1 MSLPAG
7 EGGDG
12 RGGAIT
18 SWAGATAGSS
28 RAAACTQGRVAS
40 LQGSNAKRRQ
50 IYPPAASDLHA
61 PSLFLSASVRL
72 PCRRRLPCGP
82 PPLPLCRRSAAAQ
95 GVCHMPLQ
103 RVCGGTPAPGT
114 QHGAKAEQLHQ
125 GARVRDGG
133 GPHCVARGPDE
144 QEVNDRL
151 NAVDCERFSSSLAG
165 SAHGC
170 CTQHVRAT
178 FADRPKPLICLVLD
192 SPSHTRPA
200 GGLQNPARPA
210 RDDIARHRH
219 ACRTS
224 LRMPGPKKRCA
235 GGGSRWRGRASGA

>member
-170 CTQHVRAT
+170 CTPCVCGPPLRTARNPSFASFSILRAT
-178 FADRPKPLICLVLD
+178 QDQQGVYR
-192 SPSHTRPA
+192 TRLGPP
-200 GGLQNPARPA
+200 GTTSR
-210 RDDIARHRH
+210 DIAMH
-219 ACRTS
+219 AE
-224 LRMPGPKKRCA
+224 
-235 GGGSRWRGRASGA
+235 RA